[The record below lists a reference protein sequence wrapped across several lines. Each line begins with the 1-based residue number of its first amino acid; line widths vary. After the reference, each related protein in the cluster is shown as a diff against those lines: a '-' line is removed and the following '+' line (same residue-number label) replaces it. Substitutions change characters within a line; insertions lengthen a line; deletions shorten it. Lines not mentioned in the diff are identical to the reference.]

1 MARNMSDLN
10 TTALTE
16 AANTARGLAIDA
28 IHKCSSGH
36 LGLPL
41 GAAEIGSALFGQALR
56 CNPGTP
62 DWINRD
68 RFLLSAGLCACESR
82 KACLMSM
89 RCTLSPTVS
98 APQAMY

>member
-1 MARNMSDLN
+1 MSDLN
-10 TTALTE
+10 TAALTE

-41 GAAEIGSALFGQALR
+41 GAAEIGSALFGEALR

-68 RFLLSAGLCACESR
+68 RFLLSAGHGSMFLYS
-82 KACLMSM
+82 CLH
-89 RCTLSPTVS
+89 LSGFDVS
-98 APQAMY
+98 INLIFTTIKL